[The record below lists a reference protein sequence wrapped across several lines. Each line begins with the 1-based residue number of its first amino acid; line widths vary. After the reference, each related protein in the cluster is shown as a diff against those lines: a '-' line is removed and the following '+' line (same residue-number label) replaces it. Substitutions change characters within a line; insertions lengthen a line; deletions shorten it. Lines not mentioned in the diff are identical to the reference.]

1 MRLAAADLD
10 PVPLKRSPN
19 GSIYLP
25 RVNEHRRLRRSLNV
39 SVTFVSAL
47 MNNGE
52 RGVMEV
58 YLASRTW
65 FSVSMGTLNL
75 NGLTVEAFAL
85 LKLRHSSIHK
95 SEDITS
101 GLQHVGPV
109 VGMCPLKQK
118 KRSPGGEETR
128 KRRQWREQ
136 QAIITQLC

>member
-1 MRLAAADLD
+1 MVQRLHGDAE
-10 PVPLKRSPN
+10 PKRTH
-19 GSIYLP
+19 G
-25 RVNEHRRLRRSLNV
+25 
-39 SVTFVSAL
+39 
-47 MNNGE
+47 G
-52 RGVMEV
+52 
-58 YLASRTW
+58 
-65 FSVSMGTLNL
+65 
-75 NGLTVEAFAL
+75 AFTL